1 MNLRKPFITT
11 ILIVLLVI
19 DFIFLS
25 FFVSIKNISNK
36 EYLSSVSKN
45 FDIISYIKD
54 RKYIIKSTENL
65 EYPIDVYNY
74 INIYNFH
81 QLVDESID
89 NLLAGKKLIID
100 STKLTNILTKSVSL
114 YDLNNKSDSFSF
126 VKDDIF
132 RFSVE
137 VSYRINN
144 DGVVQIFKVALFLVN
159 SFIYYI
165 PFIIAIILSGLIIIY
180 EKKEGILINGI
191 IYIIYSFFLY
201 YMNTHFI
208 SWMLKS
214 GSFYSYFRNMS
225 DFTLRLDNLYII
237 CFIFSFVLL
246 LIYSV
251 LYLKRV
257 IRNIRLSS
265 YENWR

>member
-1 MNLRKPFITT
+1 M
-11 ILIVLLVI
+11 
-19 DFIFLS
+19 
-25 FFVSIKNISNK
+25 
-36 EYLSSVSKN
+36 
-45 FDIISYIKD
+45 
-54 RKYIIKSTENL
+54 
-65 EYPIDVYNY
+65 
-74 INIYNFH
+74 
-81 QLVDESID
+81 
-89 NLLAGKKLIID
+89 AGKKLIID

-251 LYLKRV
+251 IYLKRV